1 MLLDPQKDILKHKSM
16 KDLINLIK
24 TIIWHLALIHN
35 VFAISETWSLIA
47 VFVNFQTQPDKSCDV
62 QDCTSELDIS

>member
-16 KDLINLIK
+16 KDLINLMK
-24 TIIWHLALIHN
+24 TINLALIHN
-35 VFAISETWSLIA
+35 VFAISETWSLIV

>member
-1 MLLDPQKDILKHKSM
+1 M

-24 TIIWHLALIHN
+24 TINLALIHN
-35 VFAISETWSLIA
+35 VFAISETWSLIV

>member
-24 TIIWHLALIHN
+24 TINLALIHN

>member
-24 TIIWHLALIHN
+24 TINLALIHN
-35 VFAISETWSLIA
+35 VFAISETWSLI
-47 VFVNFQTQPDKSCDV
+47 VFFFNFQTQPDKSCDV

>member
-24 TIIWHLALIHN
+24 TINLVLIHN
-35 VFAISETWSLIA
+35 VFAISETWSLIV
-47 VFVNFQTQPDKSCDV
+47 VFDNFQTQPDKSCDV

>member
-24 TIIWHLALIHN
+24 TINLALIHN
-35 VFAISETWSLIA
+35 VFAISETWSLI
-47 VFVNFQTQPDKSCDV
+47 VDFDNFQTQPDKSCDV

>member
-16 KDLINLIK
+16 KDLINLMK
-24 TIIWHLALIHN
+24 TINLALIHN
-35 VFAISETWSLIA
+35 VFAISETWSLIV
-47 VFVNFQTQPDKSCDV
+47 VFDNFQTQPDKSCDV

>member
-24 TIIWHLALIHN
+24 TINLALIHN
-35 VFAISETWSLIA
+35 VFAWSLIVA
-47 VFVNFQTQPDKSCDV
+47 FFNFQTQPDKSCDV

>member
-24 TIIWHLALIHN
+24 TINLALIHN
-35 VFAISETWSLIA
+35 VFAISETWSLIV
-47 VFVNFQTQPDKSCDV
+47 VFDNFQTQPDKSCDV

>member
-16 KDLINLIK
+16 KDLINSMK
-24 TIIWHLALIHN
+24 TINLALIHN
-35 VFAISETWSLIA
+35 VFAISETWSLIV
-47 VFVNFQTQPDKSCDV
+47 VFDNFQTQPDKSCDV

>member
-24 TIIWHLALIHN
+24 TIKLALIHN
-35 VFAISETWSLIA
+35 VFAISETWSLIV
-47 VFVNFQTQPDKSCDV
+47 VFDNFQTQPDKSCDV